1 MLGSNCHQVI
11 YQSFERNEAFKNN
24 LLKRERFTMKQTK
37 QIRQWIQLIL
47 GVILVVGQFILP
59 TASAQEAKEFEG
71 ETIVVGTVSDSA
83 LELWEYVAAKAL
95 EEEGIVLELVLFND
109 YNQPNVALQNG
120 SIEVSA
126 FQGHPF
132 IKSWNED
139 NDGSVFAIAN
149 TLLMPLGLY
158 SDKHASVE
166 DIPENGVIA
175 LPNDPSTLGRALLAL
190 EIAGLIEVDDEV
202 GIYADEADITDNPKN
217 LEILLVEPNFAALS
231 LPDVDAALV
240 NTNFAND
247 AGLSIDDAI
256 FNDAADADKVN
267 PMYINTIT
275 TLEENK
281 DNPLYLKLVEIY
293 HTDDV
298 KEKLLEVY
306 DGQVFPMFDAPLPEV
321 D

>member
-1 MLGSNCHQVI
+1 
-11 YQSFERNEAFKNN
+11 
-24 LLKRERFTMKQTK
+24 MKQTK
-37 QIRQWIQLIL
+37 KIKQWVQLIL
-47 GVILVVGQFILP
+47 SVCLVLGQFILP
-59 TASAQEAKEFEG
+59 VASAQETKEFEG
-71 ETIVVGTVSDSA
+71 ETVVVGVVSDTG
-83 LELWEYVAAKAL
+83 LELWEYIAEKAL
-95 EEEGIVLELVLFND
+95 EEEGIILDLVLFND

-120 SIEVSA
+120 SLDISA

-139 NDGSVFAIAN
+139 NDGTVYAIAN

-158 SDKHASVE
+158 SDKHESIA
-166 DIPENGVIA
+166 DIPEGGIIA

-190 EIAGLIEVDDEV
+190 EIAGLVEIDDEV
-202 GIYADEADITDNPKN
+202 GIYAEEEDIISNPKN

-231 LPDVDAALV
+231 LPDVDAALI

-247 AGLSIDDAI
+247 AGLSIHDAI
-256 FNDAADADKVN
+256 FNDAEDVEKVN
-267 PMYINTIT
+267 PLYINTIT

-281 DNPLYLKLVEIY
+281 DEALYLKIAELY

-306 DGQVFPMFDAPLPEV
+306 NGETYPMFEVELPE
-321 D
+321 

>member
-1 MLGSNCHQVI
+1 
-11 YQSFERNEAFKNN
+11 
-24 LLKRERFTMKQTK
+24 MKQTK
-37 QIRQWIQLIL
+37 QWVKLIL
-47 GVILVVGQFILP
+47 SVSLVFTQFILP
-59 TASAQEAKEFEG
+59 AAASAQEAKEFEG
-71 ETIVVGTVSDSA
+71 ETVVVGVVSDTA
-83 LELWEYVAAKAL
+83 EELWEFVAERAL
-95 EEEGIVLELVLFND
+95 EEEGIILDLVLFND

-120 SIEVSA
+120 SLDISA

-139 NDGSVFAIAN
+139 NDGTVFAIAN

-166 DIPENGVIA
+166 DIPEGGIIA

-202 GIYADEADITDNPKN
+202 GIYAEEEDITANPKN

-231 LPDVDAALV
+231 LPDVDAALI

-247 AGLSIDDAI
+247 AGLSIHDAI
-256 FNDAADADKVN
+256 FNDAEDVEKVN

-275 TLEENK
+275 TLEENQ
-281 DNPLYLKLVEIY
+281 DNPLFLKIAELY
-293 HTDDV
+293 QTDDV
-298 KEKLLEVY
+298 KDKINEVY
-306 DGQVFPMFDAPLPEV
+306 NGETYPMFEVALPKLN
-321 D
+321 

>member
-1 MLGSNCHQVI
+1 
-11 YQSFERNEAFKNN
+11 
-24 LLKRERFTMKQTK
+24 MKQIK
-37 QIRQWIQLIL
+37 QWVKLIL
-47 GVILVVGQFILP
+47 GVTLVLSQLILP
-59 TASAQEAKEFEG
+59 AASAQESKEFEG
-71 ETIVVGTVSDSA
+71 ETVIVGLVSDA
-83 LELWEYVAAKAL
+83 AEELWEFVAEKAL
-95 EEEGIVLELVLFND
+95 EEEGIELELVLFND

-120 SIEVSA
+120 SLDISA

-132 IKSWNED
+132 IKSWNEE
-139 NDGSVFAIAN
+139 NDGTVFAISN

-158 SDKHASVE
+158 SEKHETVE
-166 DIPENGVIA
+166 DIPEGGIIA

-202 GIYADEADITDNPKN
+202 GIYAEEEDITANPKN

-231 LPDVDAALV
+231 LPDVDAALI

-247 AGLSIDDAI
+247 AGLSIHDAI
-256 FNDAADADKVN
+256 FNDAEDVAKVN

-281 DNPLYLKLVEIY
+281 DNPLYLKIAELY
-293 HTDDV
+293 QTDDV
-298 KEKLLEVY
+298 KDKIIEVY
-306 DGQVFPMFDAPLPEV
+306 NGETYPMFDVALPAL

>member
-1 MLGSNCHQVI
+1 M
-11 YQSFERNEAFKNN
+11 
-24 LLKRERFTMKQTK
+24 
-37 QIRQWIQLIL
+37 
-47 GVILVVGQFILP
+47 
-59 TASAQEAKEFEG
+59 
-71 ETIVVGTVSDSA
+71 VGTVSDSA

-95 EEEGIVLELVLFND
+95 EEEGIVLEIVLFND

>member
-1 MLGSNCHQVI
+1 
-11 YQSFERNEAFKNN
+11 
-24 LLKRERFTMKQTK
+24 MKQTK
-37 QIRQWIQLIL
+37 QWVKLIL
-47 GVILVVGQFILP
+47 SVSLVFTQFILP
-59 TASAQEAKEFEG
+59 AAASAQEAKEFEG
-71 ETIVVGTVSDSA
+71 ETVVVGVVSDTA
-83 LELWEYVAAKAL
+83 EELWEFVAERAL
-95 EEEGIVLELVLFND
+95 EEEGIILDLVLFND

-120 SIEVSA
+120 SLDISA

-139 NDGSVFAIAN
+139 NDGTVFAIAN

-166 DIPENGVIA
+166 DIPEGGIIA

-202 GIYADEADITDNPKN
+202 GIYAEEEDITANPKN

-231 LPDVDAALV
+231 LPDVDAALI

-247 AGLSIDDAI
+247 AGLSIHDAI
-256 FNDAADADKVN
+256 FNDAEDVEKVN

-275 TLEENK
+275 TLEENQ
-281 DNPLYLKLVEIY
+281 DNPLFLKIAELY
-293 HTDDV
+293 QTDDV
-298 KEKLLEVY
+298 KDKINEVY
-306 DGQVFPMFDAPLPEV
+306 NGETYPMFEVALPELN
-321 D
+321 

>member
-1 MLGSNCHQVI
+1 
-11 YQSFERNEAFKNN
+11 
-24 LLKRERFTMKQTK
+24 MKQTK
-37 QIRQWIQLIL
+37 QIKQWIQLIL

-95 EEEGIVLELVLFND
+95 EEEGIVLEIVLFND

-217 LEILLVEPNFAALS
+217 LDILLVEPNFAALS

-267 PMYINTIT
+267 PLYINTIT

-306 DGQVFPMFDAPLPEV
+306 DGHVFPMFEVPLPEV

>member
-1 MLGSNCHQVI
+1 
-11 YQSFERNEAFKNN
+11 
-24 LLKRERFTMKQTK
+24 MKQTK
-37 QIRQWIQLIL
+37 QWVKLIL
-47 GVILVVGQFILP
+47 SVSLVFTQFILP
-59 TASAQEAKEFEG
+59 AAASAQEAKEFEG
-71 ETIVVGTVSDSA
+71 ETVVVGVVSDTA
-83 LELWEYVAAKAL
+83 EELWEFVAEKAL
-95 EEEGIVLELVLFND
+95 EEEGIILDLVLFND

-120 SIEVSA
+120 SLDISA

-139 NDGSVFAIAN
+139 NDGTVFAIAN

-166 DIPENGVIA
+166 DIPEGGIIA

-202 GIYADEADITDNPKN
+202 GIYAEEEDITANPKN

-231 LPDVDAALV
+231 LPDVDAALI

-247 AGLSIDDAI
+247 AGLSIHDAI
-256 FNDAADADKVN
+256 FNDAEDVEKVN

-275 TLEENK
+275 TLEENQ
-281 DNPLYLKLVEIY
+281 DNPLFLKIAELY
-293 HTDDV
+293 QTDDV
-298 KEKLLEVY
+298 KDKINEVY
-306 DGQVFPMFDAPLPEV
+306 NGETYPMFEVALPELN
-321 D
+321 

>member
-1 MLGSNCHQVI
+1 
-11 YQSFERNEAFKNN
+11 
-24 LLKRERFTMKQTK
+24 MKQTK
-37 QIRQWIQLIL
+37 QWVKLIL
-47 GVILVVGQFILP
+47 SVSLVFTQFILP
-59 TASAQEAKEFEG
+59 AAALAQEAKEFEG
-71 ETIVVGTVSDSA
+71 ETVVVGVVSDTA
-83 LELWEYVAAKAL
+83 EELWEFVAERAL
-95 EEEGIVLELVLFND
+95 EEEGIILDLVLFND

-120 SIEVSA
+120 SLDISA

-139 NDGSVFAIAN
+139 NDGTVFAIAN

-166 DIPENGVIA
+166 DIPEGGIIA

-202 GIYADEADITDNPKN
+202 GIYAEEEDITANPKN

-231 LPDVDAALV
+231 LPDVDAALI

-247 AGLSIDDAI
+247 AGLSIHDAI
-256 FNDAADADKVN
+256 FNDAEDVEKVN

-275 TLEENK
+275 TLEENQ
-281 DNPLYLKLVEIY
+281 DNPLFLKIAELY
-293 HTDDV
+293 QTDDV
-298 KEKLLEVY
+298 KDKINEVY
-306 DGQVFPMFDAPLPEV
+306 NGETYPMFEVALPELN
-321 D
+321 

>member
-1 MLGSNCHQVI
+1 
-11 YQSFERNEAFKNN
+11 
-24 LLKRERFTMKQTK
+24 MKQTK
-37 QIRQWIQLIL
+37 KIKQWVQLIL
-47 GVILVVGQFILP
+47 SVCLVLGQFILP
-59 TASAQEAKEFEG
+59 VASAQETKEFEG
-71 ETIVVGTVSDSA
+71 ETVVVGVVSDTG
-83 LELWEYVAAKAL
+83 LELWEYIAEKAL
-95 EEEGIVLELVLFND
+95 EEEGIILDLVLFND

-120 SIEVSA
+120 SLDISA

-139 NDGSVFAIAN
+139 NDGTVYAIAN

-158 SDKHASVE
+158 SDKHESIA
-166 DIPENGVIA
+166 DIPEGGIIA

-190 EIAGLIEVDDEV
+190 EIAGLVEIDDEV
-202 GIYADEADITDNPKN
+202 GIYAEEEDIISNPKN

-231 LPDVDAALV
+231 LPDVDAALI

-247 AGLSIDDAI
+247 AGLSIHDAI
-256 FNDAADADKVN
+256 FNDAEDVEKVN
-267 PMYINTIT
+267 PLYINTIT

-281 DNPLYLKLVEIY
+281 DEALYLKIAELY

-306 DGQVFPMFDAPLPEV
+306 NGETYPMFEFELPE
-321 D
+321 